1 MFLTH
6 TSMDKNGAIP
16 KNRTANI
23 ANFFKYQNEKRAPIE
38 KVWARAV

>member
-1 MFLTH
+1 
-6 TSMDKNGAIP
+6 MDKNGAIP

-23 ANFFKYQNEKRAPIE
+23 RIFFKYQKENRAPIE